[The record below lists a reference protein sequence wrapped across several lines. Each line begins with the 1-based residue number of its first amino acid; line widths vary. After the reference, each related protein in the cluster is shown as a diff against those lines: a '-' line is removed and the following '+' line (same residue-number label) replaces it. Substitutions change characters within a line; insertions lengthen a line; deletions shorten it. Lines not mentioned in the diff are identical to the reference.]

1 VGTSEQMIE
10 ALKRLDWQP
19 LLAGEDRLLIGNGH
33 LIEFAKSLP
42 DDDEIGRDALH
53 LVASICSMMLRPE
66 NWEEPYLPMMSFGE
80 QRTMLPDDL
89 GVEELKVVEW
99 LKDNA
104 LEPELRARSADIL
117 WLRSLPRKDAFS
129 FAVTAVQIWSE
140 REVAESDWFGEGES
154 TWRRTASLAA
164 RLNMLDSLKVV
175 ESKLLAAAEAGA
187 NPVFIGRVA
196 HLLRDFGM
204 ARSEV
209 DRVVTML
216 ATAAEKADD
225 GHVRRQL
232 LLDQS
237 QWVRANDEAGAWAL
251 VEAVADS
258 WIQEAETRRGG
269 PDGSNMV
276 AGSFFENALQE
287 LRRVPRKFRSAH
299 ADELLARLPRMIREA
314 GEAGLDEMHA
324 IASDPIDLTEAVR
337 DVQQRVAGKSAIDA
351 LAVLSAISPFAS
363 VTGDRKVAEDTVKG
377 SIAGLFNS
385 ATFASDGRKIHTSGA
400 DEERP
405 DGIPSK
411 IWQRMMTHYGF
422 RVQVLVVGQIR
433 PALEIMTNE
442 HRLRLADFDAIV
454 QGSGLVPPQS
464 RYLYALGLSMGFNGE
479 FAAALHLLIP
489 QIESIVRYH
498 LREAGVDTGR
508 IDRDSAEM
516 EAGLSTLM
524 KSPVA
529 DEVFGEDLA
538 YELRALLCGPLG
550 PNLRNRTAHGL
561 VYASEAEGEHGEYLW
576 WFALK
581 LVYQPFYNRLRE
593 EPADR
598 TEAAQP
604 EPEPDSD

>member
-1 VGTSEQMIE
+1 MSTSEQMIE

-19 LLAGEDRLLIGNGH
+19 LLDGEDRLLIGNGH
-33 LIEFAKSLP
+33 LVEFAKTLP
-42 DDDEIGRDALH
+42 NEDEVGRDAVH
-53 LVASICSMMLRPE
+53 LVASVCSMMLQPD
-66 NWEEPYLPMMSFGE
+66 NWEQPYVPMMSFGE

-117 WLRSLPRKDAFS
+117 WLRSAPRTEAFA
-129 FAVTAVQIWSE
+129 FAQAAVEIWSA
-140 REVAESDWFGEGES
+140 REVAESEWFGEGES

-164 RLNMLDSLKVV
+164 RLNMPEALTIV
-175 ESKLLAAAEAGA
+175 ESKLLGAAATGA
-187 NPVFIGRVA
+187 NPVFVGRVV
-196 HLLRDFGM
+196 HVLRDFGL

-209 DRVVTML
+209 DRVVTLL
-216 ATAAEKADD
+216 ATAAERADD

-237 QWVRANDEAGAWAL
+237 QWVRANDAAEAWGL
-251 VEAVADS
+251 MEAVADS
-258 WIQEAETRRGG
+258 WIQEAESRRAGA
-269 PDGSNMV
+269 DGSNMV
-276 AGSFFENALQE
+276 AGTFFENALQE
-287 LRRVPRKFRSAH
+287 LRRIPRKFRSAH
-299 ADELLARLPRMIREA
+299 ADALLTRLPRMIREA
-314 GEAGLDEMHA
+314 GAAGLDEMHA

-337 DVQQRVAGKSAIDA
+337 DVQGRVTGKSAIDA
-351 LAVLSAISPFAS
+351 LAVLSAMSSFAPVAS
-363 VTGDRKVAEDTVKG
+363 DRKTAEDALDG
-377 SIAGLFNS
+377 SLAGLFSS
-385 ATFASDGRKIHTSGA
+385 ATFAGDGRKIHSTGA

-405 DGIPSK
+405 DGIPGK
-411 IWQRMMTHYGF
+411 VWQRMMTHYGF
-422 RVQVLVVGQIR
+422 RVQILVVGQIR
-433 PALEIMTNE
+433 PALEVMTNE
-442 HRLRLADFDAIV
+442 HRLRLVDFDGVV
-454 QGSGLVPPQS
+454 QGSGLVPPQN

-479 FAAALHLLIP
+479 FAAALHLLVP

-538 YELRALLCGPLG
+538 YEIRALLCGPLG

-593 EPADR
+593 QPAD
-598 TEAAQP
+598 QP
-604 EPEPDSD
+604 EAESDPEPDSD